1 MPWRSRWSGATF
13 QEHADVEGRLD
24 GEIELIGGELEDD
37 SPLPRHRRQIERRRP
52 QIAADADVAG
62 TAGVKQVTD
71 QRRGRRL
78 AVGAGDGDVAGLR
91 QHAPQELDIAHHL
104 DAGVMRGSDHR
115 VRKRHAGARHQGRD
129 PVLIASGAHLEAL
142 IARRR
147 PRIRHI
153 VPAEHAR
160 AAGTECPRRG
170 EAGAREPEHG
180 DRAIAIER
188 DPDHWL
194 TSASASRARS
204 GRGSRRS
211 PRSG

>member
-1 MPWRSRWSGATF
+1 MVGGNVE
-13 QEHADVEGRLD
+13 QHGDVEGRLD

-37 SPLPRHRRQIERRRP
+37 GPLARHRRQIERRRP
-52 QIAADADVAG
+52 QIAAHADVAG
-62 TAGVKQVTD
+62 PGRMQQVTD
-71 QRRGRRL
+71 QRRRRRL
-78 AVGAGDGDVAGLR
+78 AIGAGDGDVAGLR
-91 QHAPQELDIAHHL
+91 QYAPQKLDIAHHL

-115 VRKRHAGARHQGRD
+115 VRKRHAGARHQGCD
-129 PVLIASGAHLEAL
+129 PVLGPGGAHLEAL

-147 PRIRHI
+147 PRIRRV
-153 VPAEHAR
+153 VPAEHAGT
-160 AAGTECPRRG
+160 AGTERPRRG
-170 EAGAREPEHG
+170 EAGACEPEHG

-188 DPDHWL
+188 DPNHRL